1 MKLKTKAI
9 ENYMALGG
17 SLPPSFTS
25 PLFSCLVCL
34 SLEFDVPV
42 PCPCSPFWGLLGP
55 VPHTQ
60 GPLDHLRLFL
70 VFLSV
75 LEAGGRDIIP

>member
-1 MKLKTKAI
+1 MSQSL
-9 ENYMALGG
+9 ALAPHFG
-17 SLPPSFTS
+17 
-25 PLFSCLVCL
+25 
-34 SLEFDVPV
+34 
-42 PCPCSPFWGLLGP
+42 GLLGP